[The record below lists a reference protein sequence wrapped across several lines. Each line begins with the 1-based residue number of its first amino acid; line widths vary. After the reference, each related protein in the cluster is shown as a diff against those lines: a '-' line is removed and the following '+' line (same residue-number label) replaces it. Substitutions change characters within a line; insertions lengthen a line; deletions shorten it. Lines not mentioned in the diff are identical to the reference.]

1 MKKLTRED
9 YPLGQ
14 KRAELVYTPSKKAY
28 EELTLEAAMKGE
40 ISSSDLRISAETLV
54 MHAEISE
61 SLERNQLGKNFR
73 RAAEL
78 IQISDERILE
88 IYNALRPRRSTKAE
102 LYSIAEELKN
112 EYGASENARL
122 VIEAADVYE
131 RRGILR
137 TEGE

>member
-1 MKKLTRED
+1 MSNLTKAD

-14 KRAELVYTPSKKAY
+14 KRAELLYTPTKKAY
-28 EELTLEAAMKGE
+28 TDLTLDAALNGE
-40 ISSSDLRISAETLV
+40 ITSQDLRISPETLL

-61 SLERNQLGKNFR
+61 SMQRNQLSQNFR

-88 IYNALRPRRSTKAE
+88 IYNALRPNRSTKQE
-102 LYSIAEELKN
+102 LFDIANEL
-112 EYGASENARL
+112 EHVYHAIENAKL
-122 VIEAADVYE
+122 VLEAAEVYE

-137 TEGE
+137 QEGE